1 MSEPS
6 QNTGCI
12 FQNSAE
18 SAEGRRNWAYLPT
31 PSGGSKRGGGGGRR
45 TGSPTTSTSSDVS
58 SSSVGEAV
66 TWEQRVEQALGEGV
80 AACAA
85 AAREAEEELVANA
98 VATLEG
104 GGGSPS
110 TKEKEEEKKKTRA
123 ISAKSHI
130 FRKGKVDAAR

>member
-31 PSGGSKRGGGGGRR
+31 PSGGSKHSGRR

-104 GGGSPS
+104 AGGSPS